1 MWCHL
6 STLSRFPSKS
16 CETLALI
23 TEKVGFSMC
32 SYVLLAAFR
41 HLVPNFFGFLK
52 NQGDSGFLGVDG
64 YSCHGIPTDVSTT
77 DRVKGGLFQ
86 VLHFLGGKTK
96 KLGKDSEILVSS
108 FGSKCVR
115 IATLAHLEAEAFTK
129 CIEYRFLHHH
139 PPLMKVLWNIFKEKK
154 PGIQVWFRFH

>member
-1 MWCHL
+1 M
-6 STLSRFPSKS
+6 SP
-16 CETLALI
+16 I
-23 TEKVGFSMC
+23 
-32 SYVLLAAFR
+32 
-41 HLVPNFFGFLK
+41 FFGFLK

-139 PPLMKVLWNIFKEKK
+139 PPLMKVL
-154 PGIQVWFRFH
+154 